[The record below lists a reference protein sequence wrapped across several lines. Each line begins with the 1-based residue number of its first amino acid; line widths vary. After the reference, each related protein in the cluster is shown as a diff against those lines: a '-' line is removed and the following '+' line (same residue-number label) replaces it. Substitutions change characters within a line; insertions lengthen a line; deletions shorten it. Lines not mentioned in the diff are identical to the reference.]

1 MSLSKYERGN
11 TVKASV
17 EFKYNNTYTDPLY
30 PTISV
35 YKPDGSTLV
44 NDATPTKDDVGK
56 YHYFIETSNDS
67 PLGIYII
74 EWKGWHSLGGIYG
87 SGQLIQ
93 RDSFQLVELD

>member
-11 TVKASV
+11 TIKASV
-17 EFKYNNTYTDPLY
+17 EFKYNGTYTDPLY

-35 YKPDGSTLV
+35 YEPDGTALV
-44 NDATPTKDDVGK
+44 DGQTPTKDDTGK
-56 YHYFIETSNDS
+56 YHYYIETSKTS
-67 PLGIYII
+67 PLGIYVI
-74 EWKGWHSLGGIYG
+74 EWEGWHNLGGTYG